1 MLLMPFEKCSNSE
14 HADYGYYYSKEID
27 NPFTTALKQVT
38 GGFFYHE
45 YQCFGHV
52 SAVDD
57 LGWSLTIT
65 NALQEQS
72 YIAFFIWLKI
82 FNLIILLALFLM
94 YRKIKR

>member
-27 NPFTTALKQVT
+27 NPFATALKQVT

-45 YQCFGHV
+45 HQCFGHV
-52 SAVDD
+52 FAVDA
-57 LGWSLTIT
+57 GWSMPIA
-65 NALQEQS
+65 NALQKRS
-72 YIAFFIWLKI
+72 YITFFVWLKI